1 MQADNEL
8 TENNRMLSR
17 SESDRDIALGQL
29 ENWKLALSRFEEAA
43 LNSKNEI
50 KEANNSI
57 TKLDNLEVA
66 RSEIED
72 LRISVET
79 ARLTMLNKRST
90 HDEIRREGENR
101 NKRVIEIT
109 QELNNWRQRL
119 IKAEQRISELII
131 RKKESEEELVIAK
144 DSPAKILQKSE
155 LLSQEMEAANKRCK
169 EALNILANSE
179 NELRE
184 IEIIERKAERFA
196 SEARESRARPMYS
209 GTMGS

>member
-1 MQADNEL
+1 MLNKELNLATEADKNARNDRRQADNEL

-79 ARLTMLNKRST
+79 ARLTMLTKRST

-101 NKRVIEIT
+101 NKRVIET
-109 QELNNWRQRL
+109 F
-119 IKAEQRISELII
+119 
-131 RKKESEEELVIAK
+131 
-144 DSPAKILQKSE
+144 KI
-155 LLSQEMEAANKRCK
+155 
-169 EALNILANSE
+169 
-179 NELRE
+179 
-184 IEIIERKAERFA
+184 F
-196 SEARESRARPMYS
+196 YF
-209 GTMGS
+209 